1 MEIPVY
7 KMELDPN
14 EPKLGMKIMSMV
26 EAPAI
31 MVNWVKFKDSNQV
44 KFAIDSEEQRIVFAP
59 ALIPDM
65 PIYRN
70 IGGKEFYL
78 TIDAPTIQETAIKF
92 AKDNLNNNLDINHDG
107 NVIGDVTIF
116 ESFIT
121 SPNRVQAAKGFEE
134 LPIGTW
140 FIAAKV
146 NNDEVWNKIKAGE
159 LNGFSIDALFS
170 FKKAESVDTIDV
182 DKTIDQI
189 LNSKLFLSINK

>member
-26 EAPAI
+26 DAPAI

-70 IGGKEFYL
+70 VGGKEFYL

-182 DKTIDQI
+182 DKTIDEI

>member
-1 MEIPVY
+1 
-7 KMELDPN
+7 MELDPN

-26 EAPAI
+26 DAPAI

-70 IGGKEFYL
+70 VGGKEFYL

-92 AKDNLNNNLDINHDG
+92 AKDNLNNTLDINHDG
-107 NVIGDVTIF
+107 NIIGDVTIF

-121 SPNRVQAAKGFEE
+121 SENRVQAAKGFED
-134 LPIGTW
+134 LPVGTW
-140 FIAAKV
+140 FISAKV
-146 NNDEVWNKIKAGE
+146 NNDDVWNKIKAGE

-170 FKKAESVDTIDV
+170 FAKSETVTDSQAQADIEE
-182 DKTIDQI
+182 I
-189 LNSKLFLSINK
+189 LNSINFFKIIE